1 MATPLPTPPGDH
13 LDDHLD
19 DPLTLTGP
27 DGLQIQLRAQGAS
40 WVGCQVPLADGGVR
54 SVVLGMADAASHAR
68 QQAYLGAT
76 VGRWAN
82 RIAGPHLTVDGQQ
95 RPLPSLPGLDHQL
108 HGGPQGWSH
117 RRWTLHDHG
126 PQHAVWRLHSPD
138 GDQGFPGDV
147 DAEVRYRLLPGLML
161 QIDHRA
167 RVNRRCPVAMTC
179 HAYFNLDGLPPVPPV
194 AQLAGL
200 ATPVPPV
207 LAHRL
212 QLAADRV
219 QPVTPTLLPEG
230 PPLPVAGGV
239 FDFRQPRR
247 LDQAWLCTEQQRRV
261 RGIDHGFVLRQ
272 PGLPV
277 PGDDRMPVPL
287 SLDPAAVLTA
297 SDGRLQLQLFTSAPA
312 LQVYTG
318 NYLGPGTAGCTP
330 TWPDHSGV
338 ALEPGFLADAPNQ
351 AGPGAADGWCGP
363 GRDFAQRSLY
373 RFVSPVG

>member
-1 MATPLPTPPGDH
+1 MATLLPPT
-13 LDDHLD
+13 DDGL
-19 DPLTLTGP
+19 LTLTGP

-40 WVGCQVPLADGGVR
+40 WVGCQVPLADGAVR

-82 RIAGPHLTVDGQQ
+82 RIAGPHLTMDGLQ

-147 DAEVRYRLLPGLML
+147 DAQVRYRLLPGRVL

-167 RVNRRCPVAMTC
+167 RVSRCCPVAMTS
-179 HAYFNLDGLPPVPPV
+179 HAYFNLDGLPPVPH
-194 AQLAGL
+194 AASLA
-200 ATPVPPV
+200 APVPPV

-239 FDFRQPRR
+239 FDFRRPRR
-247 LDQAWLCTEQQRRV
+247 LDRAWLRTEQQRRV

-277 PGDDRMPVPL
+277 PDDERAPAPVPL

-297 SDGRLQLQLFTSAPA
+297 ADGRLQLQLFTSAPA

-351 AGPGAADGWCGP
+351 TGPDAADCWCGP

-373 RFVSPVG
+373 RFVSPAG